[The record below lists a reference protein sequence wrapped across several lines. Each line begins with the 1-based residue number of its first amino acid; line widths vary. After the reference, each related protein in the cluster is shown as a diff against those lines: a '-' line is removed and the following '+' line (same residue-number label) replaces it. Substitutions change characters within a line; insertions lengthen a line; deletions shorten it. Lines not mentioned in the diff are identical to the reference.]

1 MKNEKVLEVVIL
13 KYMLAAYILMALVIA
28 GLNYGYADQ
37 AAPAVAEFISWLWHF
52 YENWLKTIFIIC
64 GSYLTLKVIA
74 GSSGATMRKRN
85 LQGFIVIALLVHI
98 IGPILLNVS
107 ELYLFSM
114 PLPWTTFPLHL
125 LYEESSFYQTRF
137 PLWGAA
143 GITAAL
149 IFFILVN
156 IIVFGGT
163 ILLGRRWQCSTLCL
177 FNGFASEV
185 FAPAFPLIGKSK
197 KVNPTLLKAFSFLKW
212 LLLIMALFFTSFW
225 VLYLSGLLVVLD
237 PDMMAEVEVFKY
249 LGAELLAMMFLW
261 VVLTGRGYCY
271 YCPLGTVLSFV
282 GRLGGQKIT
291 TNNTECIKCYKCN
304 QACPLTIDIKS
315 RAEKASDVDNLR
327 CVGCGHCIDICPTN
341 TLAYQTKFLAKVG
354 K

>member
-1 MKNEKVLEVVIL
+1 MKKKNTLEVVIL

-37 AAPAVAEFISWLWHF
+37 APPAAAELISWFWHF
-52 YENWLKTIFIIC
+52 YENWVKTIFIIC
-64 GSYLTLKVIA
+64 GSFLTLRVIA
-74 GSSGATMRKRN
+74 RSGRTTMRKRN
-85 LQGFIVIALLVHI
+85 LQGFIIMALAVHI
-98 IGPILLNVS
+98 TGPILLNIS

-114 PLPWTTFPLHL
+114 PLPWTSFPLQL
-125 LYEESSFYQTRF
+125 FYEESSFYQDSF
-137 PLWGAA
+137 PLWGTT

-149 IFFILVN
+149 IFFALMN

-185 FAPAFPLIGKSK
+185 FAPAFPLIGKGK
-197 KVNPTLLKAFSFLKW
+197 KVKPSLLKVFNFLKW
-212 LLLIMALFFTSFW
+212 LLLVMALFFTFFW
-225 VLYLSGLLVVLD
+225 VLYLNGLFISFD
-237 PDMMAEVEVFKY
+237 PEMMVQIEIYKY

-271 YCPLGTVLSFV
+271 YCPLGTALSFV
-282 GRLGGQKIT
+282 GRLGGQKIV
-291 TNNTECIKCYKCN
+291 TNINECIKCYKCN
-304 QACPLTIDIKS
+304 RACPLTIDIKS
-315 RAEKASDVDNLR
+315 QAEKALDVDNLR
-327 CVGCGHCIDICPTN
+327 CVGCGHCVDICPTN
-341 TLAYQTKFLAKVG
+341 TLAYQTKFIAKIE

>member
-37 AAPAVAEFISWLWHF
+37 AAPAVAEFISWFWHF

-149 IFFILVN
+149 IFF
-156 IIVFGGT
+156 
-163 ILLGRRWQCSTLCL
+163 
-177 FNGFASEV
+177 
-185 FAPAFPLIGKSK
+185 
-197 KVNPTLLKAFSFLKW
+197 
-212 LLLIMALFFTSFW
+212 
-225 VLYLSGLLVVLD
+225 Y
-237 PDMMAEVEVFKY
+237 
-249 LGAELLAMMFLW
+249 
-261 VVLTGRGYCY
+261 
-271 YCPLGTVLSFV
+271 
-282 GRLGGQKIT
+282 
-291 TNNTECIKCYKCN
+291 
-304 QACPLTIDIKS
+304 
-315 RAEKASDVDNLR
+315 
-327 CVGCGHCIDICPTN
+327 
-341 TLAYQTKFLAKVG
+341 
-354 K
+354 

>member
-1 MKNEKVLEVVIL
+1 MKNEKTLEIRIL
-13 KYMLAAYILMALVIA
+13 KYILATYILLALIIA

-37 AAPAVAEFISWLWHF
+37 AAPAVAEFIAWFWHF

-64 GSYLTLKVIA
+64 GSYLTLRVIA
-74 GSSGATMRKRN
+74 GSQKTTMRKRN
-85 LQGFIVIALLVHI
+85 LQGFITIALLVHI
-98 IGPILLNVS
+98 IGPIILNVS

-125 LYEESSFYQTRF
+125 FYEESSFYQTRF

-149 IFFILVN
+149 IFFVLVN

-177 FNGFASEV
+177 FNGFAAEV
-185 FAPAFPLIGKSK
+185 FAPAFPLIGKRK
-197 KVNPTLLKAFSFLKW
+197 KVKPAVLKIFSGLKW
-212 LLLIMALFFTSFW
+212 LLLLLALFFTLFW
-225 VLYLSGLLVVLD
+225 SLYLSGLPLAFD
-237 PDMMAEVEVFKY
+237 PERMAQVEVFKY

-282 GRLGGQKIT
+282 GRLGGQKII
-291 TNNTECIKCYKCN
+291 TNKTECIKCNKCN

-315 RAEKASDVDNLR
+315 RAEKALDVDNLR

-341 TLAYQTKFLAKVG
+341 TLAYQTSFLAKTG